1 MTSSGGRNQFQI
13 TPKRS
18 QFEDL
23 APQAEKPELPGAP
36 AQPNKERYQTGGQLY
51 DKSSFQ
57 PDNRLQSA
65 VDSIEAFI
73 DPQTGGWTKSQ
84 EMLLQHWRGESQKIA
99 DSVRQADSW
108 LDSVDA
114 ATKNAEKTA
123 DVVRLLEKKGEIEL
137 ARETALNDNTNAFYY
152 WDAVAYDA
160 GRDAAITLR
169 DIGVKDLQH
178 IASLDETK
186 RGLYIQKLASGAL
199 KGTEHIPSAAR
210 AARID
215 PLMASVTAELKAEA
229 NSRAREFKDDIDRR
243 TSTQLLRGAVSE
255 TSRLI
260 FADKDG
266 PVAVSRL
273 RSGLTNQRGFWMITK
288 GKSGKF
294 ATEQL
299 SLSIQNGDL
308 FVDVAGATDSQGN
321 PIGDSWND
329 WGQAGVGIDA
339 SYFLKSLDGMMV
351 PDGNGGMINQ
361 LEAKDSKGITIRE
374 RIQEYGKKQ
383 SALYTAHL
391 KAKET
396 SLSAITK
403 NYKRGIVNESND
415 WDEKNPGASYQQ
427 IETQRNKVRAY
438 IHKDMESNGT
448 LKDLFGDGDIEKLLN
463 RAYPLDLLKTPVELR
478 NDVLD
483 AVELSIYE
491 DGDLEIPPDIMRMMT
506 NNDGKL
512 YDVYKDVRKTYRD
525 ANKEAFK
532 TNRTLIKNLVRE
544 NVTSL
549 KGELPVI
556 LRDHPGLT
564 DLYNGS
570 NEGKAHA
577 KDLVDAAKAKIF
589 PILEPKF
596 NELLRKKYRAALVA
610 KKDINSEAVQKEIYN
625 SALNDL
631 KSDPLL
637 GDIDSWIVKVPGTNQ
652 WKLRNIAKP
661 EGVVLS
667 YPNGRF
673 VPGQINTPTG
683 NGNKANFTYS
693 DNGLSASLY
702 YQGEFVGP
710 NARSAFDEFTR
721 DTILIPE
728 DHLKA
733 WSHARTLLSQG
744 KPIPD
749 GLITNDMRETLTNLS
764 TRATNGAVQPWEL
777 LKRSH
782 EVFYGNT
789 KMNALGLS
797 DEDNKGFYQQLGSL
811 TGSVSAS
818 NNADDSMDASS
829 ITVKPMTRLIYGVN
843 NYGVSVSLTKGNDQ
857 QFSNDVPTPVNG
869 EIVEVGNNKIDGNFI
884 VIRTNSKS
892 NYNEKG
898 DLVKISNLAET
909 NVEVGDVVEPGEQ
922 IGLQGDDTDLN
933 SGERS
938 TTGQIVSPGHLTV
951 QIFQGDT
958 GEVGTD
964 TQYSQGYNTA
974 FVNGMFIPL
983 YTDVLA
989 AANEVPA
996 TPINTE
1002 KGIGYSPDDID
1013 VGGAKTLILPETVRA
1028 TGPFRNAD
1036 GTWNLQGP
1044 PINRGTL
1051 NRIASD
1057 HAMGAIESQLS
1068 LSGEKL
1074 KGGFLWTS
1082 INPKYRNLYFNLKNQ
1097 NLKELIELEDTR
1109 VKPTEAELE
1118 AARTDKRLKTV
1129 TSPNF
1134 TTNIK

>member
-1 MTSSGGRNQFQI
+1 MTTSGGRNQFQI

-23 APQAEKPELPGAP
+23 VSQAERPTLPGAP

-57 PDNRLQSA
+57 PDRRLESA
-65 VDSIEAFI
+65 VADIEAFV
-73 DPQTGGWTKSQ
+73 DKNSGAWTKSQ
-84 EMLLQHWRGESQKIA
+84 EMLLQHWKGESQKIA
-99 DSVRQADSW
+99 NSIRSADSW

-114 ATKNAEKTA
+114 ATKNAQANA
-123 DVVRLLEKKGEIEL
+123 DVARLLEKKGEVEL
-137 ARETALNDNTNAFYY
+137 ARQARLNDNTNAFYY

-169 DIGVKDLQH
+169 DIGVKDITH
-178 IASLDETK
+178 IASLPETE
-186 RGLYIQKLASGAL
+186 RGLYIQKLATGAL

-215 PLMASVTAELKAEA
+215 PLMASITAELKAEA
-229 NSRAREFKDDIDRR
+229 NSKAREFKDDIDRR
-243 TSTQLLRGAVSE
+243 TSTQVLRGAVGEASK
-255 TSRLI
+255 LI

-266 PVAVSRL
+266 PQVVADIRTGIL
-273 RSGLTNQRGFWMITK
+273 KQRSFWMTDR
-288 GKSGKF
+288 GYSGRF

-299 SLSIQNGDL
+299 SKSIQNGDL
-308 FVDVAGATDSQGN
+308 FVDTDK
-321 PIGDSWND
+321 DTWD
-329 WGQAGVGIDA
+329 DFGQSGVGISA
-339 SYFLKSLDGMMV
+339 SYLLKSLDGMMV
-351 PDGNGGMINQ
+351 PDGNGKMIN
-361 LEAKDSKGITIRE
+361 LLDARDSESISIRDRIKDYEKV
-374 RIQEYGKKQ
+374 Q
-383 SALYTAHL
+383 SAKYTAHI

-403 NYKRGIVNESND
+403 DFKRDIISESNE
-415 WDEKNPGASYQQ
+415 WDAQNPNASYEDIEKKREQVRAA
-427 IETQRNKVRAY
+427 IETE
-438 IHKDMESNGT
+438 MESNGA
-448 LKDLFGDGDIEKLLN
+448 LKDLFGAGDVETMLN
-463 RAYPLDLLKTPVELR
+463 KAYPLDLIKTPPTLESDILA
-478 NDVLD
+478 
-483 AVELSIYE
+483 AVNLSIYDDE
-491 DGDLEIPPDIMRMMT
+491 DMEIPPDIMEMMT
-506 NNDGKL
+506 TDNGKY
-512 YDVYKDVRKTYRD
+512 YDVYKDVRKLYRD
-525 ANKEAFK
+525 ANTKIFK
-532 TNRTLIKNLVRE
+532 DNKTKVTNLVKE
-544 NVTSL
+544 NITSL
-549 KGELPVI
+549 EGQLPVI

-564 DLYNGS
+564 ALYGGS
-570 NEGKAHA
+570 NESQKQA
-577 KDLVDAAKAKIF
+577 KLLVDSAKAKIF

-596 NELLRKKYRAALVA
+596 KELLKTKYRAALKA
-610 KKDINSEAVQKEIYN
+610 KKDINSEVVQKEIYN

-631 KSDPLL
+631 KNDPFI

-661 EGVVLS
+661 EGVVLN
-667 YPNGRF
+667 YPNGTF
-673 VPGQINTPTG
+673 VPGQINTPKG
-683 NGNKANFTYS
+683 LDGNKADFVYS

-702 YQGEFVGP
+702 LQGEFVGP
-710 NARSAFDEFTR
+710 NARKNFDLYTR
-721 DTILIPE
+721 ETVLIPE
-728 DHLKA
+728 AHLKN

-744 KPIPD
+744 KPIPE
-749 GLITNDMRETLTNLS
+749 GLITEDMRETLNNLS
-764 TRATNGAVQPWEL
+764 SRATNGAVQPWEL
-777 LKRSH
+777 LKRSN

-818 NNADDSMDASS
+818 NNAEDSTDASS
-829 ITVKPMTRLIYGVN
+829 IIAKPMTRLIYGVN
-843 NYGVSVSLTKGNDQ
+843 NYGVEVALTKGNDQ

-869 EIVEVGNNKIDGNFI
+869 EIIEVGNNKIDGNFI

-892 NYNEKG
+892 NYNDKG
-898 DLVKISNLAET
+898 DLVKISNLAST
-909 NVEVGDVVEPGEQ
+909 DVEVGDVVEPGEQ

-938 TTGQIVSPGHLTV
+938 STGQIVSPGHLTV

-964 TQYSQGYNTA
+964 TQYSQAYNTA

-983 YTDVLA
+983 YTDVEA
-989 AANEVPA
+989 ASSEIPA
-996 TPINTE
+996 EPVNR
-1002 KGIGYSPDDID
+1002 GLGYAPDDID
-1013 VGGAKTLILPETVRA
+1013 IGGAKTLILPETARA
-1028 TGPFRNAD
+1028 TGAFRNAD

-1044 PINRGTL
+1044 SINRGTL

-1057 HAMGAIESQLS
+1057 HAMGTIESQLS

-1082 INPKYRNLYFNLKNQ
+1082 INPKYRKLYFQLKNQ
-1097 NLKELIELEDTR
+1097 NLKELIELENTR
-1109 VKPTEAELE
+1109 VKSTEAELE
-1118 AARTDKRLKTV
+1118 ESKSKKRLETI

-1134 TTNIK
+1134 VENLK

>member
-1 MTSSGGRNQFQI
+1 MTSSGGRNLFQI

-23 APQAEKPELPGAP
+23 VPQAEKPQLPGAP

-57 PDNRLQSA
+57 PDRRLQSA
-65 VDSIEAFI
+65 VDAIEAFI

-99 DSVRQADSW
+99 NQVRSADSW
-108 LDSVDA
+108 LESVDA
-114 ATKNAEKTA
+114 ATKSAEKTA

-137 ARETALNDNTNAFYY
+137 ARETALNDTTNAFYY

-178 IASLDETK
+178 IASLPETE
-186 RGLYIQKLASGAL
+186 RGLYIQRLSAGAL

-215 PLMASVTAELKAEA
+215 PLMAAVSAELKAEA
-229 NSRAREFKDDIDRR
+229 NSKAREFKDDIDRR
-243 TSTQLLRGAVSE
+243 TSTQLLRGAISE
-255 TSRLI
+255 ASRLI

-266 PVAVSRL
+266 PQVVSDIRTGVL
-273 RSGLTNQRGFWMITK
+273 KQRAFWMTTK
-288 GKSGKF
+288 GMSGHF

-308 FVDVAGATDSQGN
+308 FVDTDKDQW
-321 PIGDSWND
+321 DD
-329 WGQAGVGIDA
+329 WGQPGVGIDA
-339 SYFLKSLDGMMV
+339 SYLLKSLDGMLV
-351 PDGNGGMINQ
+351 PDGNGGMINL
-361 LEAKDSKGITIRE
+361 LEAKDSGGITIRD
-374 RIQEYGKKQ
+374 RIREYENKQ
-383 SALYTAHL
+383 SAKYTAHL
-391 KAKET
+391 KAQET

-403 NYKRGIVNESND
+403 NYKRGIISEAND

-427 IETQRNKVRAY
+427 RETKRNEVRAA
-438 IHKDMESNGT
+438 INKDMESNGA

-463 RAYPLDLLKTPVELR
+463 RAYPLDLVKTPPILEQDILS
-478 NDVLD
+478 
-483 AVELSIYE
+483 AVNLSIWR
-491 DGDLEIPPDIMRMMT
+491 DGDTEIPPDIMKMMT
-506 NNDGKL
+506 TTDGR
-512 YDVYKDVRKTYRD
+512 YYSVYKDVRKLYND
-525 ANKEAFK
+525 SNKEIFK
-532 TNRTLIKNLVRE
+532 NNKTKVNNLVKE
-544 NVTSL
+544 DITSL
-549 KGELPVI
+549 KGELPII
-556 LRDHPGLT
+556 LRDHPGLVS
-564 DLYNGS
+564 LYAGS
-570 NEGKAHA
+570 NESQKHA
-577 KDLVDAAKAKIF
+577 KGLVEAAQAKIF
-589 PILEPKF
+589 PILVPRFK
-596 NELLRKKYRAALVA
+596 ELLRNNYIAALKA
-610 KKDINSEAVQKEIYN
+610 KKDINSQVVRKEIYN
-625 SALNDL
+625 SAFNDL
-631 KSDPLL
+631 KSDPLI

-652 WKLRNIAKP
+652 YRLRNIAVP
-661 EGVVLS
+661 DGVVLS
-667 YPNGRF
+667 YPNGEF
-673 VPGQINTPTG
+673 VPGQINDPG
-683 NGNKANFTYS
+683 KIPNKADFTYN

-710 NARSAFDEFTR
+710 NARQLFDEFTR
-721 DTILIPE
+721 KTILIPE
-728 DHLKA
+728 DQLKNWA
-733 WSHARTLLSQG
+733 HARTLLSQG

-749 GLITNDMRETLTNLS
+749 GLITEDMRETLVNLS

-777 LKRSH
+777 LKRSN
-782 EVFYGNT
+782 EVFFGNGT
-789 KMNALGLS
+789 RMGLGLN
-797 DEDNKGFYQQLGSL
+797 DEDNKSIYQQLGSL

-818 NNADDSMDASS
+818 NDADDSIDATS

-857 QFSNDVPTPVNG
+857 QFGNDVPTPVNG
-869 EIVEVGNNKIDGNFI
+869 EIVEVGNNSIDGNFV

-898 DLVKISNLAET
+898 DLVKISNLAST

-922 IGLQGDDTDLN
+922 IGLQGDDTNLN

-938 TTGQIVSPGHLTV
+938 TTGSLVSPGHLTV

-996 TPINTE
+996 TPINVE
-1002 KGIGYSPDDID
+1002 KGLGYSPDDID
-1013 VGGAKTLILPETVRA
+1013 VGGAKTIILPETTRA
-1028 TGPFRNAD
+1028 TGPFKKAD
-1036 GTWNLQGP
+1036 GTWRLEGP

-1051 NRIASD
+1051 NRVASN
-1057 HAMGAIESQLS
+1057 HAMGTIEAQLA
-1068 LSGEKL
+1068 LTGEKL

-1082 INPKYRNLYFNLKNQ
+1082 INPKYRKLYFQLKNQ
-1097 NLKELIELEDTR
+1097 YLKELITLE
-1109 VKPTEAELE
+1109 EA
-1118 AARTDKRLKTV
+1118 RHKK
-1129 TSPNF
+1129 
-1134 TTNIK
+1134 

>member
-1 MTSSGGRNQFQI
+1 MTSSGGRNLFQI

-23 APQAEKPELPGAP
+23 VPQAEKPQLPGAP

-57 PDNRLQSA
+57 VDRRLESA
-65 VDSIEAFI
+65 IDQIEAFI

-84 EMLLQHWRGESQKIA
+84 EILLQHWRAESQKIA
-99 DSVRQADSW
+99 DSVRQSDSW
-108 LDSVDA
+108 LESVDA

-178 IASLDETK
+178 IASLPETE

-243 TSTQLLRGAVSE
+243 TSTQMLRGAVGEASK
-255 TSRLI
+255 LI

-266 PVAVSRL
+266 PLVVANIRTGIL
-273 RSGLTNQRGFWMITK
+273 KQRAFWMTSK

-308 FVDVAGATDSQGN
+308 FVDTNQ
-321 PIGDSWND
+321 DSWDD
-329 WGQAGVGIDA
+329 WGQAGVGIDTT
-339 SYFLKSLDGMMV
+339 YFLKSLDGMMV
-351 PDGNGGMINQ
+351 PDGNGGMIS
-361 LEAKDSKGITIRE
+361 LLDAKDSGQITIRQ

-391 KAKET
+391 KAQET

-403 NYKRGIVNESND
+403 NFKRGIINESND
-415 WDEKNPGASYQQ
+415 WDANNPNATYQQ
-427 IETQRNKVRAY
+427 REAQRNKVRAS
-438 IHKDMESNGT
+438 IEKEMESNSA
-448 LKDLFGDGDIEKLLN
+448 LKDLFGDGDLEKLLE
-463 RAYPLDLLKTPVELR
+463 RAYPLALVKTPPELEA
-478 NDVLD
+478 DVLE
-483 AVELSIYE
+483 AVSRSIWL
-491 DGDLEIPPDIMRMMT
+491 DNATEIPPDIMQMIT
-506 NNDGKL
+506 TPNGK
-512 YDVYKDVRKTYRD
+512 YYSVYEDVRRLYRE
-525 ANKEAFK
+525 ANKEIFK
-532 TNRTLIKNLVRE
+532 TNKTKVNNLVKE
-544 NVTSL
+544 NITSL
-549 KGELPVI
+549 KNELPVI
-556 LRDHPGLT
+556 LRNHDGLRV
-564 DLYNGS
+564 LYDGNSDMRGQ
-570 NEGKAHA
+570 A
-577 KDLVDAAKAKIF
+577 KDLVTAAEAKIF
-589 PILEPKF
+589 PILEPRFK
-596 NELLRKKYRAALVA
+596 ELLRNKYVAAIKA
-610 KKDINSEAVQKEIYN
+610 KKDINSQVVQKEIYN

-631 KSDPLL
+631 KNDPLL
-637 GDIDSWIVKVPGTNQ
+637 GDIDSWIEKVEGTNQ
-652 WKLRNIAKP
+652 YRLRNIAKP

-673 VPGQINTPTG
+673 VPGQINDPGTVP
-683 NGNKANFTYS
+683 NKANFTYS

-710 NARSAFDEFTR
+710 NARQKFDEFTR
-721 DTILIPE
+721 ETILIPE
-728 DHLKA
+728 SHLKN

-744 KPIPD
+744 KPIPE
-749 GLITNDMRETLTNLS
+749 GLITEDMRETLVNLS
-764 TRATNGAVQPWEL
+764 TRATNGAVEPWEL

-789 KMNALGLS
+789 RRMGLGLS
-797 DEDNKGFYQQLGSL
+797 DEDNKGFYQQLGAL

-818 NNADDSMDASS
+818 NEADDSIDASS

-857 QFSNDVPTPVNG
+857 QFGNDVPTPVNG
-869 EIVEVGNNKIDGNFI
+869 EIVEVGNNSIDGNFV

-892 NYNEKG
+892 NFNERG
-898 DLVKISNLAET
+898 DLVKISNLAST

-922 IGLQGDDTDLN
+922 IGLQGDDSDIN

-938 TTGQIVSPGHLTV
+938 TTGSIVSPGHLTV

-958 GEVGTD
+958 GEVGTN

-1002 KGIGYSPDDID
+1002 KGLGYSPDDID
-1013 VGGAKTLILPETVRA
+1013 VGGPNLLPETV
-1028 TGPFRNAD
+1028 GKQSKWRNPD
-1036 GTWNLQGP
+1036 GTWNLTHGP
-1044 PINRGTL
+1044 KTL
-1051 NRIASD
+1051 NKLRQIAELE
-1057 HAMGAIESQLS
+1057 AISTMRSQLS
-1068 LSGEKL
+1068 LDPNAGRYQTLLGLNNFIFFSRLSRKQRSEYFTLRNQYLGEL
-1074 KGGFLWTS
+1074 RS
-1082 INPKYRNLYFNLKNQ
+1082 
-1097 NLKELIELEDTR
+1097 LE
-1109 VKPTEAELE
+1109 EA
-1118 AARTDKRLKTV
+1118 RHKK
-1129 TSPNF
+1129 
-1134 TTNIK
+1134 

>member
-18 QFEDL
+18 QFENL
-23 APQAEKPELPGAP
+23 AVTPEKPTLPGAP
-36 AQPNKERYQTGGQLY
+36 AQPNRERYRTGGQLY

-57 PDNRLQSA
+57 TDERLQSA
-65 VDSIEAFI
+65 VDAIEEFI

-84 EMLLQHWRGESQKIA
+84 EMLLQHWRTESQKIA
-99 DSVRQADSW
+99 NSVRQADSW
-108 LDSVDA
+108 LESVDA
-114 ATKNAEKTA
+114 ATKNAERNA

-169 DIGVKDLQH
+169 DIGIKDLTH

-186 RGLYIQKLASGAL
+186 RGLYIQELAAGAL
-199 KGTEHIPSAAR
+199 KGYEHIPSAAR

-215 PLMASVTAELKAEA
+215 PLMASVSAELKAEA
-229 NSRAREFKDDIDRR
+229 NSRAREFKDDVDRR
-243 TSTQLLRGAVSE
+243 TSTQKLRGAVSE
-255 TSRLI
+255 ASKLI
-260 FADKDG
+260 FADQDG
-266 PVAVSRL
+266 PLVVANIRTGIL
-273 RSGLTNQRGFWMITK
+273 KQRAFWMNDR
-288 GKSGKF
+288 GKSGRF

-308 FVDVAGATDSQGN
+308 FVDTNQ
-321 PIGDSWND
+321 DSWDD
-329 WGQAGVGIDA
+329 WAQAGVGIDA
-339 SYFLKSLDGMMV
+339 SYFLKSLDGMKV
-351 PDGNGGMINQ
+351 IDEKGEMIN
-361 LEAKDSKGITIRE
+361 LLDARDSAGISIRD
-374 RIQEYGKKQ
+374 RIREYGKKQ
-383 SALYTAHL
+383 SALYTAHINAQE
-391 KAKET
+391 K
-396 SLSAITK
+396 SLNAITK
-403 NYKRGIVNESND
+403 DFQRDIISDSND
-415 WDEKNPGASYQQ
+415 WGAQNPNASYTQ
-427 IETQRNKVRAY
+427 IEEQRNKVRNQ
-438 IHKDMESNGT
+438 IEKEMESNGA
-448 LKDLFGDGDIEKLLN
+448 LKDLFGDGDIEKLLD
-463 RAYPLDLLKTPVELR
+463 RAYPLALVDTPPDMEADILAAVNRSIWLD
-478 NDVLD
+478 NDT
-483 AVELSIYE
+483 
-491 DGDLEIPPDIMRMMT
+491 EIPPDIMQMMT
-506 NNDGKL
+506 TEDGK
-512 YDVYKDVRKTYRD
+512 YYSVYKDVRKLYGD
-525 ANKEAFK
+525 SNKEVFK
-532 TNRTLIKNLVRE
+532 NNRTKVNNLVKE
-544 NVTSL
+544 NITSL

-556 LRDHPGLT
+556 LRDHPGLI
-564 DLYNGS
+564 DLYKGS

-577 KDLVDAAKAKIF
+577 KELVDVAQAKIF
-589 PILEPKF
+589 PILEPRFK
-596 NELLRKKYRAALVA
+596 ELLRNNYVAAIKA
-610 KKDINSEAVQKEIYN
+610 KKDINSQVVQKEIYN

-637 GDIDSWIVKVPGTNQ
+637 GDIDSWIQKVPGTNQ
-652 WKLRNIAKP
+652 YRLRNIATP
-661 EGVVLS
+661 DGVVLS
-667 YPNGRF
+667 YPNGEF
-673 VPGQINTPTG
+673 VPGQINSPSG

-710 NARSAFDEFTR
+710 NARKNFDEFTR
-721 DTILIPE
+721 KTILIPE

-744 KPIPD
+744 KPIPE
-749 GLITNDMRETLTNLS
+749 GLITEDMRETLTNLS
-764 TRATNGAVQPWEL
+764 SRATNGAVEPWEL

-789 KMNALGLS
+789 KTMGLDLS
-797 DEDNKGFYQQLGSL
+797 DEDNKSIYQQLGSL

-818 NNADDSMDASS
+818 NEADDSIDSSS

-869 EIVEVGNNKIDGNFI
+869 EIVEVGNNSIDGNFV

-898 DLVKISNLAET
+898 DLVKISNLAST
-909 NVEVGDVVEPGEQ
+909 DVEVGDVVEPGEQ

-938 TTGQIVSPGHLTV
+938 TTGSIVSPGHLTV

-996 TPINTE
+996 TPINIE
-1002 KGIGYSPDDID
+1002 KGLGWAPDDID
-1013 VGGAKTLILPETVRA
+1013 VGGAKTIILPETTRA
-1028 TGPFRNAD
+1028 SGPFKNAD
-1036 GTWNLQGP
+1036 GTWRLEGP
-1044 PINRGTL
+1044 PFTRSKL
-1051 NRIASD
+1051 HQIASD
-1057 HAMGAIESQLS
+1057 HAMGTLESQLS
-1068 LSGEKL
+1068 LRGGEKL

-1082 INPKYRNLYFNLKNQ
+1082 INPKYRKLYFQLRDK
-1097 NLKELIELEDTR
+1097 NLKELIELENTR

-1129 TSPNF
+1129 KSSNF
-1134 TTNIK
+1134 ATNLK